1 LRKRSLMVLSMCL
14 LSLLT
19 LVAVPLSI
27 AHPQPLLEVNVSENY
42 LTAGDEDEIRISI
55 TNVGNETAYNVKAS
69 LTVPQTIPGIA
80 VVKES
85 YRVFEEIEDGDTE
98 RMTPVLHIAS
108 SCPLGAYSL
117 TFMLEYQDEGGQ
129 LYTDR
134 NIPIGIVVEAIKPTK
149 LVIDVEVD
157 DYKVTAGTE
166 NEIDIT
172 LTNTGEEAVYD
183 VKATLTSPSPG
194 IVVLKRQSYMVD
206 ELDVEEDF
214 HFRPLLGISRNIAL
228 GAYPLTLTLDYKDSD
243 GAAYR
248 DSVTIGVFVDS
259 VEPTDRTTIVIQGF
273 EIMPSEFHPGDELT
287 IKMEIRN
294 LGGDAYDVRV
304 QLVTT
309 VGSPLVPLSPTLIFV
324 RDLGS
329 NQTAAV
335 IYNLQVSGEAEA
347 ISYPLQLNISYYD
360 VYGQP
365 NSVSETVSVG
375 VTSIINFRLL
385 NLQPSSLTAEPGEV
399 VTVEADLLLIGTE
412 TVDFVQIEIVENR
425 SVNPF
430 MSIPESYEYIGRV
443 DPDSP
448 VPFDVQFMV
457 DPKATPGDYRLQMRV
472 SCWDEYNRERQTT
485 IELPVTVKRLM
496 EEGEEGSLTFWDM
509 IWRVIRILL
518 GVKP

>member
-1 LRKRSLMVLSMCL
+1 MILSMCL

-19 LVAVPLSI
+19 VAVIPLTI
-27 AHPQPLLEVNVSENY
+27 AHPQPLLEVDVSENY
-42 LTAGDEDEIRISI
+42 LMAGDEDEIRISI

-69 LTVPQTIPGIA
+69 LTVPQTILGIA

-98 RMTPVLHIAS
+98 RMYPVLHIAS

-117 TFMLEYQDEGGQ
+117 TFMLEYQDESGQ
-129 LYTDR
+129 LYMDK

-157 DYKVTAGTE
+157 DYRVTAGTE
-166 NEIDIT
+166 NEIGIT

-183 VKATLTSPSPG
+183 VKATLTSTSPG
-194 IVVLKRQSYMVD
+194 IVVLKRQSHLVD
-206 ELDVEEDF
+206 EVDVGEDF

-243 GAAYR
+243 GATYR

-259 VEPTDRTTIVIQGF
+259 VEPTGRTTILIRDFQ
-273 EIMPSEFHPGDELT
+273 IIPSEVHSGDELT
-287 IKMEIRN
+287 VKMEMKN
-294 LGGDAYDVRV
+294 LGADAYDVRV
-304 QLVTT
+304 QLVTP

-324 RDLGS
+324 GDLGS

-335 IYNLQVSGEAEA
+335 IYNLQVSGDAEA
-347 ISYPLQLNISYYD
+347 ISYPLQLNVSYYD
-360 VYGQP
+360 VYGQL
-365 NSVSETVSVG
+365 NSISETVSVG

-385 NLQPSSLTAEPGEV
+385 NVQPSSLTAEPGEI

-425 SVNPF
+425 SINPF
-430 MSIPESYEYIGRV
+430 VSIPESYEYIGRV

-448 VPFDVQFMV
+448 VPFDVEFMV
-457 DPKATPGDYRLQMRV
+457 DPNASPGDYRLQMGV
-472 SCWDEYNRERQTT
+472 SCWDEYNRERQTI
-485 IELPVTVKRLM
+485 IEVPVVVEEFVK
-496 EEGEEGSLTFWDM
+496 EGEEGGLTFWDM

-518 GVKP
+518 GVMP